1 MKKMNCLSIF
11 IAATLLTGALALI
24 SILGTQSAMADDNNS
39 HNKLKIDQGANQEN
53 DCKLNNE
60 LDKKGASANT
70 FACANLAF
78 NIVCLPESVCILP
91 NEKTPM
97 DTIYPLLAFDLF
109 YFIHIVNSSWRLQQL
124 KIYLY

>member
-60 LDKKGASANT
+60 LDKKGASANY
-70 FACANLAF
+70 F
-78 NIVCLPESVCILP
+78 CLCESCIQHSVL
-91 NEKTPM
+91 TR
-97 DTIYPLLAFDLF
+97 ICLYPTKRK
-109 YFIHIVNSSWRLQQL
+109 YTNG
-124 KIYLY
+124 

>member
-1 MKKMNCLSIF
+1 MKKMNCLS
-11 IAATLLTGALALI
+11 AATLLAGTLALI

-91 NEKTPM
+91 NENTPW
-97 DTIYPLLAFDLF
+97 IG
-109 YFIHIVNSSWRLQQL
+109 VNP
-124 KIYLY
+124 Y

>member
-11 IAATLLTGALALI
+11 IAATLLAGTLALI

-91 NEKTPM
+91 NERHTTN
-97 DTIYPLLAFDLF
+97 TIYPHLTFDLF
-109 YFIHIVNSSWRLQQL
+109 YFIHIVICSWRLQQL
-124 KIYLY
+124 RIYLY

>member
-53 DCKLNNE
+53 DCKLNNVLE
-60 LDKKGASANT
+60 KKGDSDNQ
-70 FACANLAF
+70 FVCMNMSY

-91 NEKTPM
+91 NERTPM
-97 DTIYPLLAFDLF
+97 VLSTPF
-109 YFIHIVNSSWRLQQL
+109 
-124 KIYLY
+124 